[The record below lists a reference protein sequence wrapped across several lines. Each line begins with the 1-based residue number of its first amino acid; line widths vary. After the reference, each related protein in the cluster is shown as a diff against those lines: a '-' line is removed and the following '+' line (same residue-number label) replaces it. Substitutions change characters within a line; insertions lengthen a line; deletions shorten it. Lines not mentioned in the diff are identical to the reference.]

1 MNDAEVKLLLEAAKM
16 ARIDPSKLSVRNP
29 FELKGDTAVAIQSA
43 VSLINPAQAARW
55 NSEAG
60 FKESLQTVA
69 VKAGLAQPTPHSH
82 EEQLISDPDYVTGQ
96 EEAKSAWEAKMLKSF
111 DEDADKLKASRERQF
126 KGYQNVGR
134 THNPRTG
141 MAN

>member
-1 MNDAEVKLLLEAAKM
+1 M